1 MTILPGW
8 FHGHNL
14 SDSNFTLKI
23 QAASSTRGR
32 RWQVQRLMVPVYRAC
47 ALSKVHVQQ
56 LGRKVSSPGQEKGPH
71 RRWLMAKFPPVF
83 FGAAMLYV
91 YVWDS
96 LLHYESQTGLPLRW
110 RFCLCC
116 HWERI
121 EIKLLADVR
130 YMDVAFL
137 VRGARP
143 ESKLFGRPSDPLNLW
158 WFACS
163 PPQALWTWNLWNL
176 WFLRSLFPQA
186 MHPV

>member
-1 MTILPGW
+1 MVFGGDGIKKVVYKEYIYIYNIYFFWILSLFSECY
-8 FHGHNL
+8 FHILTYENNVKRE
-14 SDSNFTLKI
+14 STVI
-23 QAASSTRGR
+23 Q
-32 RWQVQRLMVPVYRAC
+32 
-47 ALSKVHVQQ
+47 
-56 LGRKVSSPGQEKGPH
+56 
-71 RRWLMAKFPPVF
+71 
-83 FGAAMLYV
+83 GAAMLYV